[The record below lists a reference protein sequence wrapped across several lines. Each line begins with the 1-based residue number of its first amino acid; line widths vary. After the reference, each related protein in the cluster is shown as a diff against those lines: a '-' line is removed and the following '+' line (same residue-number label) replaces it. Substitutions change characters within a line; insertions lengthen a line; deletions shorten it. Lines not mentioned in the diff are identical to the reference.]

1 MADEV
6 VATPVEEQGAPAP
19 EGQAEPYF
27 SYDYPD
33 GEKVSYATK
42 EELAAGYKDS
52 YFRTKDYTRKSQ
64 ENARYRKQYEDRMK
78 ELDDR
83 EKSHKERER
92 EWEQRDKFI
101 KSRPDV
107 YKQIGQLMQRPAS
120 PEEFVNEKYS
130 ALEKEIEDMKSWRK
144 EQELNRETDALFSQM
159 QGKYE
164 DFDPD
169 MVREQ
174 INLLSESGLDSLVET
189 IYYANKGRVS
199 PAQMQ
204 QKVAENL
211 AKKKK
216 AAVMPGKGAPVP
228 IPEDVPDSI
237 DAARDRALKDAG
249 G

>member
-1 MADEV
+1 
-6 VATPVEEQGAPAP
+6 
-19 EGQAEPYF
+19 
-27 SYDYPD
+27 
-33 GEKVSYATK
+33 
-42 EELAAGYKDS
+42 
-52 YFRTKDYTRKSQ
+52 
-64 ENARYRKQYEDRMK
+64 MK
-78 ELDDR
+78 ELDERD
-83 EKSHKERER
+83 KSHKERER
-92 EWEQRDKFI
+92 EWEQRDKFL